1 LAFGRRGWDLR
12 STLVKPSRPRGGGAS
27 TSQGHPTAILKRAL
41 QRGNLTVAEAVA
53 KELPPLN
60 LTDALELTIVIARK
74 DPRPPNHKV
83 LLLPTSF
90 QSARNARSN
99 ETSRRSRDAH
109 SSTRGIAFVAARA
122 GHNDGPVATPRAAER
137 PADPADAVKRPRA
150 PGILLG
156 IGLGGFVDGIVLH
169 QILQWHH
176 LLSSESE
183 HPKTTVAGLQDNTLA
198 DGLFHAAT
206 WVAVVI
212 GLWILWRRT
221 TDWCWAISGTAF
233 LGWILVGWGLFNLV
247 EGIINHEILGI
258 HHVREGAGHQTAYDL
273 GFLAFG
279 AMLVFGGWLLTR
291 LGERDLANP
300 S

>member
-1 LAFGRRGWDLR
+1 
-12 STLVKPSRPRGGGAS
+12 
-27 TSQGHPTAILKRAL
+27 
-41 QRGNLTVAEAVA
+41 
-53 KELPPLN
+53 
-60 LTDALELTIVIARK
+60 
-74 DPRPPNHKV
+74 
-83 LLLPTSF
+83 
-90 QSARNARSN
+90 
-99 ETSRRSRDAH
+99 
-109 SSTRGIAFVAARA
+109 
-122 GHNDGPVATPRAAER
+122 VATPRAAER

-279 AMLVFGGWLLTR
+279 ALLVFGGWLLTR